1 MNQSPHRSERIA
13 IMTTTHSTASTA
25 LLPAR
30 CLGAMLVS
38 MGASALWLLASFA
51 IALSIWTLAS
61 VAVDDPVLLPS
72 PLEVLIGAQA
82 LIRDGSLLQDLFA
95 SLKRVL
101 VGFLIAALIAVPLA
115 ITMAYFYVLRRLT
128 LPIVTLLRP
137 IPPIAWIPIAILWFG
152 IGDAPSFFI
161 TATASFFP
169 IFLNAYAGGRAVEE
183 RHIHAAQFMGAQ
195 RGALLVRI
203 LLPAAL
209 PYIWTGLKV
218 GLGQAWMAV
227 VAAELIATTSGLG
240 YMIQTNRINLDTDYV
255 LVGMVA
261 IGLVGSLMTAG
272 IDYLERFAIPWK
284 AK

>member
-1 MNQSPHRSERIA
+1 MT
-13 IMTTTHSTASTA
+13 TTTHSAVSTV

-30 CLGAMLVS
+30 TLGALLVS

-61 VAVDDPVLLPS
+61 YAVDDPVLLPS
-72 PLEVLIGAQA
+72 PREVLIGVQA
-82 LIRDGSLLQDLFA
+82 LIRDGSLAQDLFA

-101 VGFLIAALIAVPLA
+101 VGFLIAALVAVPLA
-115 ITMAYFYVLRRLT
+115 ITMSYFYVLRRLT

-161 TATASFFP
+161 TAVASFFP

-183 RHIHAAQFMGAQ
+183 RHIHAAQFMGAR